1 MEKKH
6 QSTNDG
12 SGFIDQELDLSSQL
26 SHNDTVA
33 NDATTRMF
41 YQYPHYPTDTRYPYY
56 PQDTLPYFPF
66 FISTFD
72 RRFQSCPSTA
82 IAESNTYPFVCHP
95 LEQPSQ
101 SAVLQKSSI
110 FSKILEEERSL
121 LLYYT
126 VIRFLIVYNA

>member
-33 NDATTRMF
+33 NDATTHMF
-41 YQYPHYPTDTRYPYY
+41 YQYPHYPPDTRYPYYPQDTRYPYY

-66 FISTFD
+66 FIPTFD
-72 RRFQSCPSTA
+72 PRFQSCPSTA
-82 IAESNTYPFVCHP
+82 SAESNTYPFVCHP

-110 FSKILEEERSL
+110 F
-121 LLYYT
+121 
-126 VIRFLIVYNA
+126 